1 LKINKKNTPIVIFIT
16 LLIISSII
24 SIYIFNISNENTV
37 AMIYQNQKLV
47 KTIDLSLVE
56 SPYSFILKNNS
67 GGENTIYVEKNKIC
81 VSSSNCKDKICV
93 NQGFISD
100 GVVPIVCLPNKVVIK
115 IEKKG
120 NDLADIATK

>member
-1 LKINKKNTPIVIFIT
+1 LKINKKNTPVIVFII
-16 LLIISSII
+16 LLIVSSII
-24 SIYIFNISNENTV
+24 SIYVFNISNENTI
-37 AMIYQNQKLV
+37 AMIYQNQNLV
-47 KTIDLSLVE
+47 KTIDLSSVE

-81 VSSSNCKDKICV
+81 VLSSNCKDKICV

-120 NDLADIATK
+120 NDLADVATK